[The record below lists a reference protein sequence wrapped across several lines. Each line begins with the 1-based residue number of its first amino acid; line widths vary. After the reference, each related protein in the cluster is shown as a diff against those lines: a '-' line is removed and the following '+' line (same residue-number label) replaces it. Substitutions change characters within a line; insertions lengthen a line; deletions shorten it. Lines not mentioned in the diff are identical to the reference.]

1 MQQKTSKD
9 IGGIMEEEY
18 FIYEVIV
25 SDSKGKLY
33 YYNSDV
39 MNENF
44 SYDERYDQLTPI
56 EEEE

>member
-1 MQQKTSKD
+1 
-9 IGGIMEEEY
+9 MEEEY
-18 FIYEVIV
+18 YIYEVIV

-44 SYDERYDQLTPI
+44 TYNKEYDQLTPI
-56 EEEE
+56 KEEE